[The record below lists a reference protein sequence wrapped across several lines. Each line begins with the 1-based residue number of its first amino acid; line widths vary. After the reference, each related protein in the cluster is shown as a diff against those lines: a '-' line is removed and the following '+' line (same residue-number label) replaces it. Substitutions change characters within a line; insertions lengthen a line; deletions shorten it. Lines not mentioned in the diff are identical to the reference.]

1 MTESFVAQLIGRWGY
16 LAIALGAL
24 AEGETFVLAGGYAAH
39 RGLLWAPA
47 VFAVAAV
54 AAFVGDQVF
63 FWVGRL
69 WGARV
74 LARWPSI
81 ASKQEA
87 VARQLRRFGP
97 GAIVAVRFLY
107 GFRIAGPVLIGAAEV
122 PPLRFAFWNAIGAL
136 LWAAAITAAGWL
148 FGQAM
153 GAISGRLHSLE
164 TGLLVLLGSVAI
176 GGGLW
181 HLWRAWRQR
190 RQR

>member
-1 MTESFVAQLIGRWGY
+1 MTESLVAELIGRWGY

-74 LARWPSI
+74 LARWPGI
-81 ASKQEA
+81 AAKQEA
-87 VARQLRRFGP
+87 VSAQLRRWGA

-107 GFRIAGPVLIGAAEV
+107 GFRIAGPVLIGAAGV
-122 PPLRFAFWNAIGAL
+122 PPGHFAFWNAMGAL
-136 LWAAAITAAGWL
+136 LWAAVITASGWL
-148 FGQAM
+148 FGQAL
-153 GAISGRLHSLE
+153 GAISGRVHSLE
-164 TGLLVLLGSVAI
+164 IGLLVLFGLVALA
-176 GGGLW
+176 GALW

-190 RQR
+190 RWR